1 LPSPPDGLLTT
12 RSLLTLLQLGDSF
25 FPSGAS
31 AFSYGLEGL
40 HAEGLLCDAADLHSF
55 VETQLRLRWV
65 SAERVA
71 LLHAHRAE
79 GDLDRVAEV
88 DELVECSTLL
98 SSWRLGGRRLGRA
111 LLATHRKLGTPHAAA
126 YEARVAAGEA
136 PGQVSAV
143 LGLLLSASGLS
154 AQAAVA
160 LSGYQLAVGI
170 VGPALRLGIVGHVEA
185 QRILSRAGELVA
197 SLSERALPGLDELS
211 SWVPGTEIA
220 SMRQE
225 SRHGRLFAT

>member
-1 LPSPPDGLLTT
+1 LPSPPDGLLAT
-12 RSLLTLLQLGDSF
+12 RGLLTLLQLGDSF
-25 FPSGAS
+25 FPTGAS

-40 HAEGLLCDAADLHSF
+40 HAAGLVRDGADLSSF
-55 VETQLRLRWV
+55 VHTQLCQRWV

-71 LLHAHRAE
+71 MLHAHAAD

-88 DELVECSTLL
+88 DQFVECSTLL

-111 LLATHRKLGTPHAAA
+111 LLATHHKLGTPHSAA
-126 YEARVAAGEA
+126 YQAYVAEGRA

-143 LGLLLSASGLS
+143 SGLLLFASGLS
-154 AQAAVA
+154 AQAAAA
-160 LSGYQLAVGI
+160 LSGYQLALGI

-185 QRILSRAGELVA
+185 QRILSSANDQIA
-197 SLSERALPGLDELS
+197 HLSERALPRLDELS
-211 SWVPGTEIA
+211 SWVPATEIA

-225 SRHGRLFAT
+225 NRHGRLFAT